1 MNSDFVKNLERRLAR
16 ESLKSVSPFFN
27 MMHERVKMTS
37 LFVMTSSPTRMGL
50 NIILGFPSLEASFL
64 RGVYRAR
71 THVKDGAL

>member
-1 MNSDFVKNLERRLAR
+1 
-16 ESLKSVSPFFN
+16 
-27 MMHERVKMTS
+27 
-37 LFVMTSSPTRMGL
+37 MTSSPTRMGL